1 MSIPNLITIFRIL
14 LVPLTMWFIVTGNY
28 LPAFFVF
35 VVAGISDG
43 IDGFVAK
50 RFNQVTELG
59 TYLDPLADKLLL
71 VSIYLAMGIL
81 DLMPSLLVITVVS
94 RDVMII
100 GAVLLSWLMDKPV
113 EMHPLWISKLNTTMQ
128 IAFAGF
134 VLAGLGLELDILHYT
149 QIGAILV
156 GALTVASGG
165 AYMLQWVRHMANG
178 NGHEQGS
185 ATNKEHK
192 NR

>member
-1 MSIPNLITIFRIL
+1 MSVPNLITIFRIL
-14 LVPLTMWFIVTGNY
+14 LVPLTMWLIVTGKY
-28 LPAFFVF
+28 LPAFLVF

-71 VSIYLAMGIL
+71 VSIYLAMGFL
-81 DLMPSLLVITVVS
+81 ELMPPLLVITVVS

-134 VLAGLGLELDILHYT
+134 VLAGLGLDLNILQYT
-149 QIGAILV
+149 QLGAILV

-178 NGHEQGS
+178 NGHEHEDTKQ
-185 ATNKEHK
+185 TEH
-192 NR
+192 RGR

>member
-1 MSIPNLITIFRIL
+1 
-14 LVPLTMWFIVTGNY
+14 MWFIVTGNY